1 MAIPKT
7 TKTNYQG
14 IRYYTDSI
22 KGKVFVA
29 TFIINTKKYRKIIGY
44 ENDEF
49 RTNAKIA
56 FLKKEELKND
66 ILNNNYIKKD
76 LKFKQ
81 LCELYFFKF
90 FTLFRIKYFFVHI
103 QYRIS

>member
-14 IRYYTDSI
+14 IRYYLDSI

-44 ENDEF
+44 ENDEY
-49 RTNAKIA
+49 
-56 FLKKEELKND
+56 LE
-66 ILNNNYIKKD
+66 IK
-76 LKFKQ
+76 
-81 LCELYFFKF
+81 
-90 FTLFRIKYFFVHI
+90 
-103 QYRIS
+103 

>member
-56 FLKKEELKND
+56 ICGWK
-66 ILNNNYIKKD
+66 
-76 LKFKQ
+76 
-81 LCELYFFKF
+81 
-90 FTLFRIKYFFVHI
+90 VPSSAVPVSV
-103 QYRIS
+103 ISTVP